1 MIFLRKLP
9 ERNKRQGGSTLFKAG
24 INPLLA
30 VFQKIIQQTN
40 QGANLLIGAV
50 AILGL
55 GLSIG
60 KQPLWKSSTVW
71 QAQIVSLRV

>member
-30 VFQKIIQQTN
+30 VFQKIIQQTIRDASLLV
-40 QGANLLIGAV
+40 GATLI
-50 AILGL
+50 
-55 GLSIG
+55 
-60 KQPLWKSSTVW
+60 
-71 QAQIVSLRV
+71 QAQFSTNKPPP